1 MLSAHVAV
9 AKTPKYATGES
20 GDTVEV
26 VERAKGGISVILS
39 DGQGSGRSAK
49 TTSTMVVNK
58 AVSLLADGARD
69 GAVARAVHDYLY
81 AIRHGKVS
89 ATLAI
94 ISVDL
99 YTKTLLISRNSHT
112 PVFILTNK
120 EVKILTKE
128 VSPIGVHRVM
138 KPDIS
143 ELPLEEG
150 LIVVTFSD
158 GILDAGKR
166 TGQSNNLNDILG
178 IIEGYRPEDTSFL
191 TEALLGYAT
200 KLDGGRPGD
209 DMAVVAVG
217 IGDNPEESR
226 VRKMSMNLPF

>member
-1 MLSAHVAV
+1 MLSAYIAV

-26 VERAKGGISVILS
+26 VERAKGGVSVILS

-89 ATLAI
+89 ATLTI

-112 PVFILTNK
+112 PVFILNNK

-158 GILDAGKR
+158 GISDAGKR
-166 TGQSNNLNDILG
+166 TGQDNTLNDILG
-178 IIEGYRPEDTSFL
+178 IIEGYRPEDASFL
-191 TEALLGYAT
+191 ADALLRYAT
-200 KLDGGRPGD
+200 KLDAGRPGD
-209 DMAVVAVG
+209 DMAVVAVAV
-217 IGDNPEESR
+217 GDNSEESR
-226 VRKMSMNLPF
+226 VRTMSLNFPF

>member
-1 MLSAHVAV
+1 MLTAHIAV
-9 AKTPKYATGES
+9 AKTPKYASGES

-26 VERAKGGISVILS
+26 VERAKGGVSVILS

-89 ATLAI
+89 ATLTI

-99 YTKTLLISRNSHT
+99 HTKTLLISRNSHT
-112 PVFILTNK
+112 PVFIFNHK
-120 EVKILTKE
+120 ENRILTKE

-138 KPDIS
+138 KPEIS

-150 LIVVTFSD
+150 LVVVTFSD

-166 TGQSNNLNDILG
+166 TGQVNTLNDILG
-178 IIEGYRPEDTSFL
+178 IIEGYRPEEVTFL
-191 TEALLGYAT
+191 ADGLLGYAE
-200 KLDGGRPGD
+200 KLDSGRPGD

-217 IGDNPEESR
+217 IGENSGDSK
-226 VRKMSMNLPF
+226 VRRMDLTFPF